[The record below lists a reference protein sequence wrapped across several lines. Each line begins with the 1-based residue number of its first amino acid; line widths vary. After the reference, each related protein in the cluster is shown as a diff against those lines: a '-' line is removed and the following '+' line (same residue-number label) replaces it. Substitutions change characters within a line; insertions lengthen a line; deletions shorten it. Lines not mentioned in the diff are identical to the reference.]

1 MIFCCY
7 LTESIVNL
15 YNNAK
20 TDLAFIDQSPN
31 TILKAFD
38 INIIKHFNSHSKSY
52 FNIGL
57 HCIFLLS

>member
-7 LTESIVNL
+7 LTDSIVNL

-20 TDLAFIDQSPN
+20 TDLAFIDQSTN

-38 INIIKHFNSHSKSY
+38 INVIKY
-52 FNIGL
+52 FKVIPKVISTLDYNVF
-57 HCIFLLS
+57 CF